1 MEFFDKRRTELPA
14 MQRAS
19 RQMYLTLATPELER
33 KNVLRMVE
41 AGMGNPPP
49 ESYTTARPIRQF
61 FKKTDVDAD
70 HWRFFIWGV
79 PVLKCRK
86 IRWVKRMARRVLGA
100 LGIDVVRLG
109 FSAEEE

>member
-1 MEFFDKRRTELPA
+1 MDEKKYIEIDLTKLDRSEISYICELI
-14 MQRAS
+14 
-19 RQMYLTLATPELER
+19 TPQI
-33 KNVLRMVE
+33 
-41 AGMGNPPP
+41 
-49 ESYTTARPIRQF
+49 IRQF

-86 IRWVKRMARRVLGA
+86 VRWIKRMARRVLGA